1 MRARPP
7 LSPPNSRRIENLDYH
22 NTEGL
27 MEAFLALMVGFI
39 AMIILAAIC
48 AAGIL

>member
-1 MRARPP
+1 
-7 LSPPNSRRIENLDYH
+7 
-22 NTEGL
+22 

-39 AMIILAAIC
+39 AMIILIILAAIC

>member
-1 MRARPP
+1 
-7 LSPPNSRRIENLDYH
+7 
-22 NTEGL
+22 